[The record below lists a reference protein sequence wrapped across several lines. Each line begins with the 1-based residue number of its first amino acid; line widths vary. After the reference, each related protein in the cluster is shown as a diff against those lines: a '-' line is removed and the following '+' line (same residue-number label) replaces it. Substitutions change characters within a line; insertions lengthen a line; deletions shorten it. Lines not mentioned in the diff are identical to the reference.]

1 MGPHSRPGLFL
12 PEQSVTGSSWLSE
25 KLELGSGGVNLESE
39 GHVSLSPSLTRPP
52 RPQARSMLD
61 RNPPRE
67 VMIGPL
73 VLELKPLMLKALHE
87 ARCCPEDETK
97 VLNAH

>member
-1 MGPHSRPGLFL
+1 MGPHGGPGLFL

-52 RPQARSMLD
+52 PPGKVCAGQKPSQRGHD
-61 RNPPRE
+61 RAFGLR
-67 VMIGPL
+67 VKTI
-73 VLELKPLMLKALHE
+73 
-87 ARCCPEDETK
+87 
-97 VLNAH
+97 NAESPS